1 MFENFTKT
9 VNAAI
14 TTYEIRK
21 KIFFSLFVILVF
33 RLLAAVPVVG
43 IDPDALSQL
52 FDQLGGIGDSLSTV
66 SGGVLESASVI
77 AIGIGPY
84 INASIIIQL
93 LSSVIP
99 KLEELRKEGTSGRRV
114 ITMYTRYL
122 AVPMAIMQSFVIY
135 ATLRGFGLV
144 EELDVITLTSM
155 VATLTAG
162 AMLIMWLAERMT
174 ENGIGNGSSYIIFLG
189 IVAGLP
195 NIVSANLQT
204 SDTFQL
210 AVFTLTMIFLVLSTI
225 YLTQGERRV
234 KIMYSRRVRSTG
246 TQDSYIPIKLTQFG
260 VLPVIFAVSLLS
272 FPQLIA
278 QFLVSRQYS
287 DQITEIGQRV
297 LEIMQN
303 QTLVNVVTFILV
315 VAFSF
320 FYVTVIFN
328 PNEMSENLQKQGAF
342 VPGIRPGKQTASYL
356 RKISFRLTAVG
367 GVFLGVI
374 AVLPS
379 VLLQFGFLSAA
390 IMSGT
395 GLLIVVG
402 VVLDIKRQLESM
414 IVVRSYDRYL

>member
-1 MFENFTKT
+1 MFENFFKT

-303 QTLVNVVTFILV
+303 QTLVNVVTFVLV